1 MATTEDINGNIIS
14 LFNKPKIS
22 TIIYKS
28 DAENNCM
35 FIQVIYREKIFF
47 SFTSKLKNLKGL
59 KCNNFKIGKIRK
71 TLKSEIKFRRK

>member
-35 FIQVIYREKIFF
+35 FIQVIYREKNFF
-47 SFTSKLKNLKGL
+47 LFD
-59 KCNNFKIGKIRK
+59 C
-71 TLKSEIKFRRK
+71 